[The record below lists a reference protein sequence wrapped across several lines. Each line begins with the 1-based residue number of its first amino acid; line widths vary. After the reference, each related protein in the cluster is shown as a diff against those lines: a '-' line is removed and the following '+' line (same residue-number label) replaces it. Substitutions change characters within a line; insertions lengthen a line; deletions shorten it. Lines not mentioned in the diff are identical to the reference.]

1 MDKSPLI
8 TLDNVSR
15 QFSAGEQ
22 TVTVLHNISLQI
34 NPGEIVAIIGPS
46 GSGKS
51 TLMNILGCLDRP
63 SSGEIQIVGVNTGE
77 ADSDQ
82 RAALRSQH
90 IGFIFQRYHL
100 MPYLNAMENVMVP
113 ARYTAMQPEEQ
124 RTRAQHLLTQLGLAE
139 RFFYKPTQLSG
150 GQQQRVSIARA
161 LMNGAKIILADEP
174 TGALDGQSGK
184 ALMAVLHGL
193 HQVGHT
199 IIIVTHDRNIANQ
212 AQRIIELNDGHLI
225 ADKPNLADESSNSPV
240 KLPEAS
246 GVRRALLWRNFSD
259 ATRMAWQSLKGHRAR
274 AVLSMLGIIIG
285 VASVMISMAVG
296 EGVKQ
301 KIIHDISEL
310 GSKTL
315 SVRSGL
321 GWDNPRP
328 DFAESLTLVD
338 AELLSQQ
345 PYATRVTPIFTQ
357 SIAAVIKGNAMF
369 FDLSG
374 VNENYIAIHG
384 MKILSGREFNQRDIE
399 AREPV
404 VIIDSGTAKTLFPG
418 NKNPAGEIIQLSGAP
433 FVVIGV
439 AEPKGIKF
447 AGGGLKAWVPYT
459 SLRERLTGRLAID
472 SIELQAKNGVTLPEA
487 QRKTE
492 QMLSEA
498 HGRRDF
504 FTYTDDMMLEAVQKT
519 SDSMTLL
526 IAAIATISLVVGGV
540 GVMNIML
547 VSVTERTHEIGIRL
561 AVGARE
567 TDIMQQFLVES
578 VVICLT
584 GCAIGI
590 LLAGSLGS
598 LFSALNDEYKLIFSW
613 APVLFSTGF
622 SALIGIGFGFF
633 PARNAARL
641 NPTEALARE

>member
-1 MDKSPLI
+1 MDKIPLI

-15 QFSAGEQ
+15 RFSAGDQ
-22 TVTVLHNISLQI
+22 TVTVLHNISLHI
-34 NPGEIVAIIGPS
+34 NAGEMVAIIGPS

-51 TLMNILGCLDRP
+51 TLMNLLGCLDRP
-63 SSGEIQIVGVNTGE
+63 SSGDIQIVGVNIGE
-77 ADSDQ
+77 VSSDE
-82 RAALRSQH
+82 RAIIRSQH

-113 ARYTAMQPEEQ
+113 ACYTAMQPEEQ
-124 RTRAQHLLTQLGLAE
+124 RTRAQHLLAQLGLGE

-174 TGALDGQSGK
+174 TGALDGHSGK
-184 ALMAVLHGL
+184 ALMNVLHGL
-193 HQVGHT
+193 HQAGHT
-199 IIIVTHDRNIANQ
+199 IIIVTHDHNIANQ
-212 AQRIIELNDGHLI
+212 AQRIIKLNDGYLI
-225 ADKPNLADESSNSPV
+225 SDKPNEGNTSSDSPV

-246 GVRRALLWRNFSD
+246 GVRRALLLRNLSD
-259 ATRMAWQSLKGHRAR
+259 AIRMAWQSLKGHRAR
-274 AVLSMLGIIIG
+274 TVLSMLGIIIG

-301 KIIHDISEL
+301 KIIQDISEL

-315 SVRSGL
+315 SVQPGL
-321 GWDNPRP
+321 GWDNLRP
-328 DFAESLTLVD
+328 DFAQSLTLSD
-338 AELLSQQ
+338 AELLSRQ
-345 PYATRVTPIFTQ
+345 PYASRVTPVFSQ
-357 SIAAVIKGNAMF
+357 SIPAVVKGNAMF
-369 FDLSG
+369 FALSG
-374 VNENYIAIHG
+374 VNQNYIALHG
-384 MKILSGREFNQRDIE
+384 MQILSGREFNRHDIE
-399 AREPV
+399 TREPF
-404 VIIDSGTAKTLFPG
+404 VIIDSLTANTLFPG
-418 NKNPAGEIIQLSGAP
+418 NKNPTGEIIQLSGAP

-447 AGGGLKAWVPYT
+447 AGAGLKAWVPYT
-459 SLRERLTGRLAID
+459 SLRERVAGQLAVS
-472 SIELQAKNGVTLPEA
+472 SIEIQAKNGVTLPEA

-492 QMLSEA
+492 QILSDV

-567 TDIMQQFLVES
+567 IDIMQQFLVES

-590 LLAGSLGS
+590 LLAGLLGS
-598 LFSALNDEYKLIFSW
+598 LFSLLNDEYKLVFSW
-613 APVLFSTGF
+613 APVFFSTGF